1 MKEKINAGRDVL
13 DKLEKISE
21 KAKEKV
27 RDPGV
32 FTPTLDITGQNINV
46 VRAQTN
52 EKEKRSKLYAKLAL
66 EPLITVVYTETENG
80 EHRTYYFSR
89 DIEMTGIA
97 RYFTYYQSPVG
108 RLASLEPGDDFTN
121 PVNGEVLY
129 VKNKIDNISPQK
141 LKLIWDSAPT
151 RFLWQESVDDEI
163 TVESIESLRGY
174 IETNNIEPD
183 AQPDPWQELEN
194 QETDSQFR
202 LELRDGGLRDQK
214 TLDKTQDDIFR
225 LPIDSR
231 LMLSGPPGSGK
242 TTTLIKRIRNK
253 TNLEDLVKEETA
265 AILPKIG
272 DPDQHESSWLIFTP
286 NESLSYYLTEAFN
299 RENVNITQEQRWTWA
314 SYSRRYARET
324 GNILSKSSSQ
334 SGFTLNETSEHL
346 KKDWDKLK
354 WYSDIRDFTEKKDL
368 EAVKKTIDQYLERQP
383 NELQTYVQR
392 VKNTIDETGDI
403 ARIISSIVDIATPL
417 TNRRKEINSNWQDT
431 IERRLD
437 RFSRLKET
445 NARELNKIRERIESS
460 EEDDNQEDTDEEEFG
475 DISEE
480 LLQEGSTIQTQS
492 TKDKILRLV
501 RQALRAQAN
510 ARINKRKITPK
521 YVPLLDFIGDEI
533 LNEEQLLSYGA
544 DLQELKLINSLL
556 SLVRQMLFSFPR
568 RYREFRKEFSEA
580 YYTSEKLNNNLNQI
594 ELDALIALQ
603 LEKYRY
609 LIENISGINMENTI
623 FSSLKNI
630 AEEIRNQIF
639 VDEATDFSCFELKA
653 MYLLTNH
660 KLNSF
665 FACGD
670 FDQRLTRSGVTNQ
683 TELSWAVPDI
693 KKREIENIYRQSQL
707 LTRFVD
713 MVREIWLKST
723 ITPSSSK
730 YFQAHK
736 GVYPAIFEAKGDQD
750 NAAQWI
756 AERIKDIDRKH
767 RELPSIAILMPNK
780 DKMSLLEENLKRLL
794 PNYEISVHKDA
805 DSVGSDTQIRIFP
818 IQNVKG
824 FEFEAAFFFGVD
836 TLEKEDPEMFERY
849 VYVGST
855 RAATYLAFIAE
866 ETIPSVFRALDQTY
880 ATDWS

>member
-1 MKEKINAGRDVL
+1 M
-13 DKLEKISE
+13 
-21 KAKEKV
+21 
-27 RDPGV
+27 
-32 FTPTLDITGQNINV
+32 
-46 VRAQTN
+46 
-52 EKEKRSKLYAKLAL
+52 
-66 EPLITVVYTETENG
+66 
-80 EHRTYYFSR
+80 
-89 DIEMTGIA
+89 
-97 RYFTYYQSPVG
+97 
-108 RLASLEPGDDFTN
+108 
-121 PVNGEVLY
+121 
-129 VKNKIDNISPQK
+129 
-141 LKLIWDSAPT
+141 
-151 RFLWQESVDDEI
+151 
-163 TVESIESLRGY
+163 
-174 IETNNIEPD
+174 
-183 AQPDPWQELEN
+183 
-194 QETDSQFR
+194 
-202 LELRDGGLRDQK
+202 
-214 TLDKTQDDIFR
+214 
-225 LPIDSR
+225 
-231 LMLSGPPGSGK
+231 
-242 TTTLIKRIRNK
+242 
-253 TNLEDLVKEETA
+253 
-265 AILPKIG
+265 
-272 DPDQHESSWLIFTP
+272 
-286 NESLSYYLTEAFN
+286 
-299 RENVNITQEQRWTWA
+299 
-314 SYSRRYARET
+314 
-324 GNILSKSSSQ
+324 
-334 SGFTLNETSEHL
+334 
-346 KKDWDKLK
+346 
-354 WYSDIRDFTEKKDL
+354 
-368 EAVKKTIDQYLERQP
+368 
-383 NELQTYVQR
+383 QR

-403 ARIISSIVDIATPL
+403 AKIISSIVDIATPL

-521 YVPLLDFIGDEI
+521 YIPLLDFIGDEI
-533 LNEEQLLSYGA
+533 LTTEQVVSYGT
-544 DLQELKLINSLL
+544 DLQELRLINSLL
-556 SLVRQMLFSFPR
+556 SSVRQMLFSFPR